1 MFLKTSTIA
10 TFPNSNNKS
19 SKEGKSIP
27 FAHKYRTAHFLGP
40 SIKIGE
46 VKLALLIQTCF
57 LCEMI
62 CFRFLKISMLTVVY
76 RGGSCLIYVICACLR
91 IVVSNTYCAVFLF
104 DFLRFVNTMLSV
116 SLDCPSLIAPS
127 GFSNVY

>member
-1 MFLKTSTIA
+1 LFLKTSTIA

-19 SKEGKSIP
+19 SKERKSIP

-76 RGGSCLIYVICACLR
+76 SGTFSVHVLFTLFVLLAHSGVQHILCCVFVWFSSFCEHYVISFPGLP
-91 IVVSNTYCAVFLF
+91 F
-104 DFLRFVNTMLSV
+104 
-116 SLDCPSLIAPS
+116 LDCPIGIL
-127 GFSNVY
+127 